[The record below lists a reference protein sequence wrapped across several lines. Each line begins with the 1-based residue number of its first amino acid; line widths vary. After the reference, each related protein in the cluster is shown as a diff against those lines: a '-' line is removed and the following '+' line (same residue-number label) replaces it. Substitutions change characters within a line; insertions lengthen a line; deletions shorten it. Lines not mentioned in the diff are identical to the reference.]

1 MLRCRPVLL
10 LMHFAFLL
18 ILAGGCITWLTGN
31 PKNIYGIILVFSGFA
46 IYGCSGLLSLV
57 KYFRGRILHTI
68 ALLLTA
74 GASFAGAVP
83 AEGAV
88 PVISESRADS
98 LASRQVE
105 FKGRIVPFSTV
116 CSQLTRKL
124 TGSNHVGEADDVQ
137 FVASMVIYTEE
148 WMRTPFLKVKG
159 RELRHHLGMK
169 GSHIAP
175 VALYDSVGNYRL
187 AALYSNGE
195 APLDKEILEV
205 DEKLGLL
212 DELMSG
218 RMFVPLREDDPRKI
232 SPMHAGIMKA
242 YDRVQPLR
250 IWFMLALT
258 AGILGLLLPS
268 LFPKKNFRKLFL
280 GLTCATACSGIISYA
295 WLGIYIGRAPLTGHS
310 EIMVFM
316 AMVSGILALMLCMW
330 QRKLKVIWC
339 IAEIMTGGFAM
350 TGWIGLRDV
359 MVSPLMPALESPW
372 LSVHVSVIMTS
383 YALLALTLPAG
394 IALAVGRRR
403 EIAPE
408 LRNFCFDML
417 HPGVYLLG
425 IGIITGSIWADT
437 AWGRYWAWDP
447 KETWALITWLL
458 YAIPLH
464 LNILRHNNT
473 KYAISETYTL
483 NIRNAKSNLYLGL
496 YLIIPFLSILMT
508 YFGVALMPSLHS
520 YS

>member
-1 MLRCRPVLL
+1 MR
-10 LMHFAFLL
+10 
-18 ILAGGCITWLTGN
+18 
-31 PKNIYGIILVFSGFA
+31 
-46 IYGCSGLLSLV
+46 SLV
-57 KYFRGRILHTI
+57 IVI
-68 ALLLTA
+68 AA
-74 GASFAGAVP
+74 GSAVLGSVP

-88 PVISESRADS
+88 PVISEARADS

-124 TGSNHVGEADDVQ
+124 TGSNHVGEANDVQ

-159 RELRHHLGMK
+159 RGLRRQLGMQ

-175 VALYDSVGNYRL
+175 VALYDSLGNYRL
-187 AALYSNGE
+187 GALYTNGE
-195 APLDKEILEV
+195 TPLDKEILEV

-218 RMFVPLREDDPRKI
+218 RMFTPLVENDPRMI
-232 SPMHAGIMKA
+232 SPLSVGIMRA

-250 IWFMLALT
+250 IWFMLAL
-258 AGILGLLLPS
+258 AVGISGLLLPS
-268 LFPKKNFRKLFL
+268 VFPKRNFRKLFL
-280 GLTCATACSGIISYA
+280 LMSSACACVGIISYA
-295 WLGIYIGRAPLTGHS
+295 WLGIYMGRAPLTGHS

-316 AMVSGILALMLCMW
+316 AMASGILALLLCVW
-330 QRKLKVIWC
+330 QKRLRVIWC
-339 IAEIMTGGFAM
+339 IAEIMAGGFAM

-359 MVSPLMPALESPW
+359 MVSPLMLALESPW
-372 LSVHVSVIMTS
+372 LSVHVTVIMTS
-383 YALLALTLPAG
+383 YVLLALTLPAG
-394 IALAVGRRR
+394 IALAINRNR
-403 EIAPE
+403 EIAGE

-458 YAIPLH
+458 YSIPLH
-464 LNILRHNNT
+464 FNILKSSVLKSNPSNT
-473 KYAISETYTL
+473 GTFKSSIP
-483 NIRNAKSNLYLGL
+483 KSNLYLGL